1 MEFLYLVGQMDHIM
15 HTHTHTHVICHTILH
30 LLCRRFVTCLP
41 TRALF
46 AGVYECT
53 NNRTITGFADVL
65 LSSGRYYDLD
75 YDRYGCEQECNA
87 QPACASFVWRAD
99 DGYCELWSRSTG
111 YSSRSGRMHCAKGIL
126 ARAYVCVCVCVCVR
140 ARACVCVCVCAC
152 VALQLYPRCEHP
164 RFTQVWRYRSDVA
177 AKIIPNTS

>member
-1 MEFLYLVGQMDHIM
+1 M

-140 ARACVCVCVCAC
+140 ASLSSYIPGANIP
-152 VALQLYPRCEHP
+152 ALPRCGG
-164 RFTQVWRYRSDVA
+164 TVA
-177 AKIIPNTS
+177 MWLPKLFRIHLESSQWAACT